1 MRCLLDLSFRYKL
14 PFWGTLLIVVSTL
27 TVSAALMVRAY
38 GDLKT
43 AMVIGAQ
50 GMGRTMAVNLFP
62 AILHDD
68 TWRAFEI
75 VSAPFHDN
83 DADSPVRA
91 RAVFVLDRNGQIVV
105 SSHPDDLP
113 MLSSMRTLGH
123 DYARLASALA
133 TGPERLSRVVEP
145 AGSDQLFFTLPIVER
160 DAWVGTLV
168 LVYAKSEFLAWFL
181 DSALGGALIGLLVL
195 TVLLP
200 INWYWGRRMAEPLVR
215 LARRMDDIQQRPPE
229 HPESELYPCHDEL
242 GHLFEA
248 YNRMVETL
256 REKAALEQGIV
267 KDERLTALGR
277 LSSGIAHEINN
288 PLAGMLTA
296 IDTLRQRDNMDV
308 RDQRTL
314 GLLERGLMQI
324 RDTVAALL
332 VEARPQSRDLE
343 FSDLE
348 DVYTLIAPAAAKRGV
363 RLACA
368 PELDTPVPIPAG
380 FVRQILVNLLLN
392 AVQAA
397 PEGGQVEGVVRR
409 EAGELLIEVSN
420 TGPPIPPAIMEHLY
434 EPFSSGREGGHGLG
448 LWVTYQIVSQLGG
461 TLSAVNLPDG
471 VRFSIRLPLGEPV

>member
-1 MRCLLDLSFRYKL
+1 MRRLLDLSFRYKL
-14 PFWGTLLIVVSTL
+14 PLWGTLLIVVSTL
-27 TVSAALMVRAY
+27 MVSAALMVRAY

-43 AMVIGAQ
+43 AMVTGAQ
-50 GMGRTMAVNLFP
+50 GMGRTMAVTLFP
-62 AILHDD
+62 TILHDD

-75 VSAPFHDN
+75 VSAPFRDN

-91 RAVFVLDRNGQIVV
+91 SAVFVLDRNDQIVV

-113 MLSSMRTLGH
+113 MLSSLRALGG
-123 DYARLASALA
+123 DYARLGRALA
-133 TGPERLSRVVEP
+133 TGPERMPRVVEP
-145 AGSDQLFFTLPIVER
+145 PDSGHLFFTLPIVER

-168 LVYAKSEFLAWFL
+168 LVYAKSEFLSWFL

-200 INWYWGRRMAEPLVR
+200 VNWYWGRRMAEPLVR
-215 LARRMDDIQQRPPE
+215 LARRMDGIQERPPE
-229 HPESELYPCHDEL
+229 HLEPELYPYRDEL

-256 REKAALEQGIV
+256 REKAALERGVV

-296 IDTLRQRDNMDV
+296 LDTLRQRDNLDA
-308 RDQRTL
+308 RAQRTL
-314 GLLERGLMQI
+314 GLLERGLQQI

-332 VEARPQSRDLE
+332 VEARPQSRNLE
-343 FSDLE
+343 PSDLE
-348 DVYTLIAPAAAKRGV
+348 DVRTLIAPAAAKRGV
-363 RLACA
+363 RLSCA
-368 PELDTPVPIPAG
+368 PGLDGTLPLPAG

-397 PEGGQVEGVVRR
+397 PEGGQVQGAVRS
-409 EAGELLIEVSN
+409 EAGQLLIEVSN
-420 TGPPIPPAIMEHLY
+420 TGSAIPLAIMEHLY
-434 EPFSSGREGGHGLG
+434 EPFASGREGGHGLG
-448 LWVTYQIVSQLGG
+448 LWMTYQIVSQMGG